1 MQQFKS
7 RGKIYNLPDS
17 ATHAVPGVCHGI
29 YFMDGGKWFFI
40 GDMESVFVPVWAN
53 TLAID
58 EDGAIWAYESTAEDV
73 RLVPPVP
80 GYPGAWAD
88 YGDSNAKGDQ
98 IGCLVNVPDW
108 KGSKVD
114 LRDLKLQ
121 FLSDSLSVGRA

>member
-1 MQQFKS
+1 MNHEIKS
-7 RGKIYNLPDS
+7 GEQVI
-17 ATHAVPGVCHGI
+17 ATITASRVLAFQVNIPGT
-29 YFMDGGKWFFI
+29 Y
-40 GDMESVFVPVWAN
+40 DMETVFVPVWAN

-58 EDGAIWAYESTAEDV
+58 EDGAIWAYESIAEDV
-73 RLVPPVP
+73 RLVTPVP

-114 LRDLKLQ
+114 LRDLKLK
-121 FLSDSLSVGRA
+121 FLLNALSAGRS

>member
-1 MQQFKS
+1 MNHEIKS
-7 RGKIYNLPDS
+7 GEHVIATITARQVLAFQVNIPGPD
-17 ATHAVPGVCHGI
+17 V
-29 YFMDGGKWFFI
+29 
-40 GDMESVFVPVWAN
+40 MESVFVPVWAN
-53 TLAID
+53 TIAID

-80 GYPGAWAD
+80 GYPGSWVD
-88 YGDSNAKGDQ
+88 YGDSSAKGDQ

-121 FLSDSLSVGRA
+121 FLLNALSAGRS

>member
-1 MQQFKS
+1 MNHEIKS
-7 RGKIYNLPDS
+7 GEQVI
-17 ATHAVPGVCHGI
+17 ATITARQVLAFQVNIPGT
-29 YFMDGGKWFFI
+29 Y
-40 GDMESVFVPVWAN
+40 DMETVFVPVWAN

-88 YGDSNAKGDQ
+88 YGDSSAKGDQ
-98 IGCLVNVPDW
+98 IGCIVNVPDW